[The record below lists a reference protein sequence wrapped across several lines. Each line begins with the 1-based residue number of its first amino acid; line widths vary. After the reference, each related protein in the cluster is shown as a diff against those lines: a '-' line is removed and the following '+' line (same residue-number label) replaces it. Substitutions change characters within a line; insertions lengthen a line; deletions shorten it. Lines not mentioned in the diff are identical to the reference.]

1 MERKVGCNPPL
12 HSKVGVGAG
21 MRMRF
26 RISTVLLATLILI
39 MITDCRRPRRDKG
52 SEDNPEVMAIN
63 VEAAYPER
71 RDMDEVIE
79 VNGNLEPVVH
89 VEIFAR
95 QSGLIEEIFK
105 EEGDRVEKDD
115 LLAKVD
121 DDEIRLS
128 YEQARLAYQVA
139 REKYQRY
146 KGLFQKNMV
155 STQEFEDIERA
166 YNDAKVNMDS
176 ARLRLEYTDITT
188 PVSGTVV
195 ERMCEPQQLVG
206 TMEKVFAVAQ
216 LHQFKI
222 PIFITEAEI
231 GKIEENQDVR
241 IRVDALNPDPAVY
254 PYTGYIDHISPR
266 INPSNGMVEVRVMLK
281 NPGELK
287 MGMFC
292 RLKIITA
299 RRTDAL
305 VIPKKALMGEEINQV
320 WVVDGDR
327 GQLREVV
334 TGIRDDKY
342 VEILSGIKPEE
353 MVITEG
359 QTALTEKSRIRI
371 VNMQDEALEKHGEE
385 PL

>member
-1 MERKVGCNPPL
+1 
-12 HSKVGVGAG
+12 
-21 MRMRF
+21 
-26 RISTVLLATLILI
+26 
-39 MITDCRRPRRDKG
+39 
-52 SEDNPEVMAIN
+52 VMAIN